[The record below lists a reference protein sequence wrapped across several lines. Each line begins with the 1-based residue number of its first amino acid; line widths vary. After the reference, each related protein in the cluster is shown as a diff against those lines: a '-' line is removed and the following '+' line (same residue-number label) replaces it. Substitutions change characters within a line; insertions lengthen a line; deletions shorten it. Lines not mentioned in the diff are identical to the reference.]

1 MWAEEKGV
9 DLACVSSRLPDST
22 MTYALRSFGMRAWE
36 ISSRDLRNFDHLIAA
51 GTLPRGREAG
61 ELLVHR
67 DEQTGRDVPDAN
79 AAFVYVTREGTMG
92 LIETT
97 DRVTRTADLTGLPAV
112 QPPSGVGFKVG
123 VRFNLKWIVP

>member
-1 MWAEEKGV
+1 MWAEENGV
-9 DLACVSSRLPDST
+9 DLACVVPLAGRHH
-22 MTYALRSFGMRAWE
+22 
-36 ISSRDLRNFDHLIAA
+36 DLCPAVVRHEGLGDQLARPEELDHLIAA
-51 GTLPRGREAG
+51 GTLPRGRETG

-97 DRVTRTADLTGLPAV
+97 DRVTRTADLTGLPAG